1 MIKFTVPE
9 NPIGYLRMTQG
20 QVKLMRI
27 PPYKLRPDGFKVQQ
41 KIRRYLEYK
50 SLVFMMSI
58 GKGID
63 RRPKE
68 KVRLITRIYFSSN
81 KHPDAENVHKGIS
94 DAIFENDK
102 MVSGSF
108 DFFYDSRN
116 PRVEIE
122 IIDPKEGEL

>member
-1 MIKFTVPE
+1 
-9 NPIGYLRMTQG
+9 
-20 QVKLMRI
+20 MRI

-68 KVRLITRIYFSSN
+68 KVRLITRIYFSSHR
-81 KHPDAENVHKGIS
+81 HPDAENVHKAIS
-94 DAIFENDK
+94 DAIFDNDK

-108 DFFYDSRN
+108 DFFYDSEN

-122 IIDPKEGEL
+122 IIDPKKGKL